1 MTWAIVFVGL
11 VVLVVTIYLAA
22 GFWSG
27 LLKRQHPE
35 RQRQFLDDMREASS
49 GEDGPPDGNQRS

>member
-1 MTWAIVFVGL
+1 MAWTVVFVGL

-22 GFWSG
+22 RFRSG
-27 LLKRQHPE
+27 LVERQRPE

>member
-1 MTWAIVFVGL
+1 MAWTVVFVGL

-22 GFWSG
+22 RFWSG
-27 LLKRQHPE
+27 LVERQRPE